1 MLRAYTCFQQIS
13 GKKFLMRSSIRILW
27 NLKGQRNNDCLQIVL
42 ININIST
49 LNGGKWTSCIV
60 EEQIKVSEHLT
71 FPATFPI
78 YWSTFHSTHVW
89 WNIRC
94 ETFERERRG
103 AKIGRTNKKKKKEFD
118 LNSSESMIHCCLV
131 STSVQ
136 LHEITKRC
144 ENKNF
149 QKRKK
154 LSLQLRINIFI
165 SFNRYCE

>member
-1 MLRAYTCFQQIS
+1 
-13 GKKFLMRSSIRILW
+13 MRSSIRILW
-27 NLKGQRNNDCLQIVL
+27 NLKGQRNNDCLQMVL

-94 ETFERERRG
+94 ESFERKRRG
-103 AKIGRTNKKKKKEFD
+103 AKIGRTNKKKKKRIRFE
-118 LNSSESMIHCCLV
+118 LV
-131 STSVQ
+131 RVNDPLLSR
-136 LHEITKRC
+136 IDFRPIARNN

-149 QKRKK
+149 QKKEEVIITIANK
-154 LSLQLRINIFI
+154 YFYFFQSLLRINF
-165 SFNRYCE
+165 FFE

>member
-1 MLRAYTCFQQIS
+1 
-13 GKKFLMRSSIRILW
+13 MRSSIRILW
-27 NLKGQRNNDCLQIVL
+27 NLKGQRNNDCLQMVL

-78 YWSTFHSTHVW
+78 YWSTFHSTHGSTHVMEYTVW
-89 WNIRC
+89 N
-94 ETFERERRG
+94 F
-103 AKIGRTNKKKKKEFD
+103 RTRKKRSKNRANKQKKKKEFD

-136 LHEITKRC
+136 LHEITKI
-144 ENKNF
+144 KISK
-149 QKRKK
+149 KRKK

>member
-1 MLRAYTCFQQIS
+1 
-13 GKKFLMRSSIRILW
+13 MRSSIRILW
-27 NLKGQRNNDCLQIVL
+27 NLKGQRNNDCLQMVL

-103 AKIGRTNKKKKKEFD
+103 AKIGRTNKKKKEFD

-136 LHEITKRC
+136 LHEITKI
-144 ENKNF
+144 KMKIKISK
-149 QKRKK
+149 KRKK